1 MKNSQYSNQANV
13 SINELVRIK
22 FNEVSNFGDGEQ
34 THEIITISLAMEDAK
49 VLVEALTNTINAH
62 EQILKNQKENNKE
75 LN

>member
-1 MKNSQYSNQANV
+1 MKNSQYSNQVNV

-34 THEIITISLAMEDAK
+34 IHEIIIISLAMEAAK

-62 EQILKNQKENNKE
+62 EQVLKDQKENNKG